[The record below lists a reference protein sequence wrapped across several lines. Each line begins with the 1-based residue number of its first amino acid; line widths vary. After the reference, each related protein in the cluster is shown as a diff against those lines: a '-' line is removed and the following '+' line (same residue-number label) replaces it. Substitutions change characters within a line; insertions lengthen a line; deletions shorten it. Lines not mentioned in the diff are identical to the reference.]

1 MPQYTFKIN
10 DLENRTVDAYDF
22 DEALRKAGI
31 DENDDYELV
40 EGDDFENKCFMAA
53 ITDEIMF
60 GE

>member
-1 MPQYTFKIN
+1 MPQFTFKIN
-10 DLENRTVDAYDF
+10 GEYKTVDAFDF
-22 DEALRKAGI
+22 DEALEKAGI

-40 EGDDFENKCFMAA
+40 EGEKFMNKYFISA